1 MYVVRPPGIK
11 GTPFAVAQELGCQ
24 TRFYPNE
31 KHPRVFDHSKDFF
44 MTSVHLEDLADTF
57 PPTYLHT
64 ECFATRHKF
73 AQRKLLQEAGVP
85 VPWCASSHENATH
98 PGNHFVVRPL
108 HHSRSQNYRVTNNPL
123 DFIPGVEYISALFLK
138 RREYRVIYVF
148 GKPLIYLRKKP
159 NEGVTYEQP
168 WGHENS
174 VFKTIHDVPG
184 SYIGASDIVGKIGNT
199 QVVQGAHIVAADIL
213 FNPECSPP
221 FVCLELNFCPS
232 LTIDDNRAKVV
243 AVIKERNNVSV
254 S

>member
-44 MTSVHLEDLADTF
+44 MTPVSSVQHAPEA
-57 PPTYLHT
+57 YLHT
-64 ECFATRHKF
+64 VHFATRNKF
-73 AQRKLLQEAGVP
+73 GQRMMLSEAGVP
-85 VPWCASSHENATH
+85 IPFTSQHHGSST
-98 PGNHFVVRPL
+98 PGVGKFVVRPL
-108 HHSRSQNYRVTNNPL
+108 RHAQGEGYRVTDNPL
-123 DFIPGVEYISALFLK
+123 DFTPGVEYISVLFPK

-159 NEGVTYEQP
+159 NEGVTNEQP

-184 SYIGASDIVGKIGNT
+184 SHIGASDIVGKIGNT
-199 QVVQGAHIVAADIL
+199 PIVQGAHIVAADIL

-232 LTIDDNRAKVV
+232 LTIDDNRALVV
-243 AVIKERNNVSV
+243 QKIKERNNAQL
-254 S
+254 